1 MDKTIFQS
9 AEAIIKRISIAI
21 DEKREDIVKFI
32 RTLIQTPS
40 LPGEEEAAQEIVAL
54 KLNRLNLDVEI
65 IPIKVEEIKT
75 HKAFS
80 HDGFSVDRRINVV
93 GRWRGTNKS
102 RASAPHYKNKNCRS
116 LILNGHVD
124 VVSPGKES
132 LWDDPPWIGAVKN
145 GRIYGR
151 GSADM
156 KSGLSATFFAC
167 EALQKLGFQPCKDVI
182 VQSVVGEETGG
193 CGTLTNI
200 VKGYTYKADA
210 AIIMEPTELKI
221 YPVQS
226 GALSFRIKIKGK
238 PIHASMKNRGVSAVE
253 KFYIIFQAV
262 HVFERQRHFNYNNP
276 VYEDP
281 MNVAPINF
289 GIVKSG
295 ELPSTVPD
303 QLVAEGRYG
312 IFPDES
318 VEKAKQAFEETVKQ
332 AALEDEWLK
341 NNLPEVEWFEG
352 QFEPGTTDMN
362 EPVIE
367 TLSLCHEAML
377 KEKIR
382 FAGATY
388 GSDLRLFTN
397 YANIPTVLYGPGD
410 VKDAHTVNE
419 SISIDEILKAAK
431 VLAFTIFNWCGGEFE

>member
-1 MDKTIFQS
+1 
-9 AEAIIKRISIAI
+9 
-21 DEKREDIVKFI
+21 
-32 RTLIQTPS
+32 
-40 LPGEEEAAQEIVAL
+40 
-54 KLNRLNLDVEI
+54 
-65 IPIKVEEIKT
+65 
-75 HKAFS
+75 
-80 HDGFSVDRRINVV
+80 
-93 GRWRGTNKS
+93 
-102 RASAPHYKNKNCRS
+102 

-132 LWDDPPWIGAVKN
+132 LWDEPPWLGVVKE
-145 GRIYGR
+145 GKIYGR

-156 KSGLSATFFAC
+156 KSGLSAAIFAC
-167 EALQKLGFQPCKDVI
+167 EALQKLGCQPCKDVI
-182 VQSVVGEETGG
+182 LQSVAGEETGG

-200 VKGYTYKADA
+200 VKGYTYNADA

-221 YPVQS
+221 CPVQS
-226 GALSFRIKIKGK
+226 GALSFRLKIKGK
-238 PIHASMKNRGVSAVE
+238 SIHACMKNRGVSAVE
-253 KFYIIFQAV
+253 KFYLIFQAV
-262 HVFERQRHFNYNNP
+262 NIFEQQRHFNYNNAI
-276 VYEDP
+276 YEDP

-289 GIVKSG
+289 GFVKAG
-295 ELPSTVPD
+295 DLPSTVPD

-318 VEKAKQAFEETVKQ
+318 VEKAKQAFEGAVKQ

-341 NNLPEVEWFEG
+341 SNLPQVEWFER

-367 TLSLCHEAML
+367 TLSSSHEAML
-377 KEKIR
+377 KEKIQ

-410 VKDAHTVNE
+410 VKNAHTVNE
-419 SISIDEILKAAK
+419 SISIDEILKATK
-431 VLAFTIFNWCGGEFE
+431 VLALTIFNWCGGEFE

>member
-9 AEAIIKRISIAI
+9 AEALIKGISSTI
-21 DEKREDIVKFI
+21 DEKKDDIVKFI

-40 LPGEEEAAQEIVAL
+40 LPGEEKAVQEIVAL
-54 KLNRLNLDVEI
+54 KLNQLNLDVEI
-65 IPIKVEEIKT
+65 IPIKLEAIET

-80 HDGFSVDRRINVV
+80 YDGFSVDRRVNVV
-93 GRWRGTNKS
+93 GRWKGTNKS
-102 RASAPHYKNKNCRS
+102 PSPHSKNKRCRS

-132 LWDDPPWIGAVKN
+132 LWDEPPWLGVVKE

-156 KSGLSATFFAC
+156 KSGLAAAIFAC
-167 EALQKLGFQPCKDVI
+167 EVLQKLGCRPCNDVI
-182 VQSVVGEETGG
+182 LQSVAGEETGG

-200 VKGYTYKADA
+200 VKGYTYNADA

-226 GALSFRIKIKGK
+226 GALSFSLKIKGK
-238 PIHASMKNRGVSAVE
+238 SIHACMKNRGVIAVE
-253 KFYIIFQAV
+253 KFFLIYQAV
-262 HVFERQRHFNYNNP
+262 NIFEQQRHFNYNNP
-276 VYEDP
+276 IYQDP

-289 GIVKSG
+289 GFVKAG
-295 ELPSTVPD
+295 DRPSTVPD

-318 VEKAKQAFEETVKQ
+318 IKKAKQAFEETVKQ
-332 AALEDEWLK
+332 AALADEWLK
-341 NNLPEVEWFEG
+341 NNLPEVEWFKG
-352 QFEPGTTDMN
+352 QFEPGATDMN

-367 TLSLCHEAML
+367 TLSSSHEAVL
-377 KEKIR
+377 KEKIQ

-410 VKDAHTVNE
+410 VKKAHMVNE
-419 SISIDEILKAAK
+419 SISIDEILKATK
-431 VLAFTIFNWCGGEFE
+431 VLALTIFNWCGGEFE